1 MPPSKDTIDPSLR
14 NFHSAKSLAWS
25 MIPENQCGIDL
36 DPKMRL
42 VDWVLKP
49 SPFTLSSMAQEVG
62 FLFCLISED
71 SLNHPWIFQFNLLS
85 LLDSKAYTFNIY
97 VTK

>member
-1 MPPSKDTIDPSLR
+1 
-14 NFHSAKSLAWS
+14 
-25 MIPENQCGIDL
+25 MIPESQGGIDL

-49 SPFTLSSMAQEVG
+49 SPSTLCSMAQGVG
-62 FLFCLISED
+62 FLFCLISEG